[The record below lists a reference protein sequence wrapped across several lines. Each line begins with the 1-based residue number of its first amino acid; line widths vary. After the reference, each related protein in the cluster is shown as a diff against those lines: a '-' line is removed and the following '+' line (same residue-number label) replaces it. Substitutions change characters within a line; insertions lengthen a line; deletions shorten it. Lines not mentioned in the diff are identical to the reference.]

1 MIKKEKLDLL
11 KNECAACHACDLHN
25 TRTNTVFGR
34 GSYDA
39 DILFIGEAPGE
50 KEDLSGEAF
59 VGASGKLLDKFLKE
73 AGIPDTAYFIA
84 NIIKCRPPKNRDPKK
99 EEEDKCIEFLS
110 RQIELINPKII
121 VCLGR
126 ISAKRIIKKDFSI
139 TNEHGVWFEKDG
151 RKITAVY
158 HPAAILRDVRKK
170 EEEMSDFKKI
180 AEMRNTL
187 TN

>member
-1 MIKKEKLDLL
+1 MTKLEKLDLL
-11 KNECAACHACDLHN
+11 KNECASCQACELHKN
-25 TRTNTVFGR
+25 RNNTVFGR
-34 GSYDA
+34 GSLSA

-50 KEDLSGEAF
+50 KEDLSGQAF
-59 VGASGKLLDKFLKE
+59 VGASGKLLDKFLNE
-73 AGIPDTAYFIA
+73 VGIPENAYFIA

-99 EEEDKCIEFLS
+99 QEEDKCIGFLE
-110 RQIELINPKII
+110 RQIELIDPKII

-158 HPAAILRDVRKK
+158 HPAAILRDIRKK
-170 EEEMSDFKKI
+170 DEELQDFKKI
-180 AEMRNTL
+180 AEMRKTF

>member
-1 MIKKEKLDLL
+1 MADFSKLENL
-11 KNECAACHACDLHN
+11 KNECTLCTACELHK

-34 GSYDA
+34 GSYNA
-39 DILFIGEAPGE
+39 SLLFIGEAPGE
-50 KEDLSGEAF
+50 KEDLSGQAF
-59 VGASGKLLDKFLKE
+59 VGASGKLLDKFLAE
-73 AGIPDTAYFIA
+73 AGISDDSYFIA

-99 EEEDKCIEFLS
+99 EEEDKCIAFLE
-110 RQIELINPKII
+110 RQIELINPKVI

-139 TNEHGVWFEKDG
+139 THEHGKWFEKDG

-158 HPAAILRDVRKK
+158 HPAAILRDARKK
-170 EEEMSDFKKI
+170 DEEAQDFKKI
-180 AEMRNTL
+180 AEMIKTL